1 MPGSILIVEDDHRM
15 RKLIAHY
22 FKSEGYHVL
31 EAEDGRDVLETVT
44 DGQIDLI
51 ILDLMMPLVDGWT
64 VCRSLRSNSSVPII
78 ILTAR
83 RQEDD
88 QVLGFELG
96 ADDYITKPFS
106 PRVLVARARA
116 LLNRTRSGPERE
128 PSQELKHLRIDDP
141 CHQLLVDDQ
150 PVYLSPRE
158 YELLLYFI
166 KNRGQVLSREQILDG
181 VWGFDYFGDFRTV
194 DTHVWRLRAKLTPYD
209 NMITTIRGFGYRF
222 EVDR

>member
-1 MPGSILIVEDDHRM
+1 MAGKILIVEDDHRM

-22 FKSEGYHVL
+22 FKSEGYQVL
-31 EAEDGRDVLETVT
+31 EAENGKDVLETVT
-44 DGQIDLI
+44 AGQVDLV

-64 VCRSLRSNSSVPII
+64 VCRSLRKASTVPII

-88 QVLGFELG
+88 QVLGFDLG

-116 LLNRTRSGPERE
+116 LLNRTRSGVEQEHSPEI
-128 PSQELKHLRIDDP
+128 QHLKIDEA
-141 CHQLLVDDQ
+141 CHQLFIDDQ
-150 PVYLSPRE
+150 PIYLSPRE
-158 YELLLYFI
+158 YELLLYLI

-194 DTHVWRLRAKLTPYD
+194 DTHVWRLRAKLSPYD
-209 NMITTIRGFGYRF
+209 NLITTIRGFGYRF
-222 EVDR
+222 EVYR

>member
-1 MPGSILIVEDDHRM
+1 MAGKILIVEDDHRM
-15 RKLIAHY
+15 RKLITHY
-22 FKSEGYHVL
+22 FKSEGYQVL
-31 EAEDGRDVLETVT
+31 EAENGKDVLETVT
-44 DGQIDLI
+44 AGQVDLV

-64 VCRSLRSNSSVPII
+64 VCRSLRKASAVPII

-116 LLNRTRSGPERE
+116 LLNRTRSGVE
-128 PSQELKHLRIDDP
+128 QEHSLEIQHLKIDEA
-141 CHQLLVDDQ
+141 CHQLFIDDQ
-150 PVYLSPRE
+150 PIYLSPRE
-158 YELLLYFI
+158 YELLLYLI

-194 DTHVWRLRAKLTPYD
+194 DTHVWRLRAKLSPYD
-209 NMITTIRGFGYRF
+209 NLITTIRGFGYRF
-222 EVDR
+222 EVYR